1 MTILLSKKTLFLVNR
16 LLMPLLAACLMV
28 AAPSVKASDFYL
40 TEWSGLYPS
49 SATDDNAGCLLC
61 HGSSTRNLNPYGRSV
76 ALCSGASGA
85 IETRIEAVEGQD
97 ADAQGDSNLVEINAD
112 TQPGWTVGDV
122 PIYNRN
128 LCDDS
133 IATETYPGAG
143 EVDPA
148 GNQAPIADANG
159 PYFGT
164 AEQQLT
170 FDGSGSEDPD
180 GTITAY
186 DWTFGDGNIGTGVSP
201 THTYDTPGIYDVTLV
216 VTDDGLE
223 TSDPSATTASIEPAP
238 QDPVADPNGPY
249 TGTEGVA
256 VVFDGSA
263 SFDPDGGVI
272 TQYDWDFGDGN
283 TGTGVAPSHAYISD
297 GSYTVT
303 LTVVDDEGA
312 VSAPVQTSAV
322 IEPDQDSDG
331 IADSQDN
338 CILVA
343 NGPLIPD
350 AGGNIQLDTDGDNYG
365 NICDPDFDNDLFV
378 NAIDLAYFKP
388 RFFTT
393 DPDADLDGDG
403 IVNAA
408 DLAILK
414 LFFFKPPGPS
424 GLVP

>member
-1 MTILLSKKTLFLVNR
+1 MTILLSKKTLLLVNR
-16 LLMPLLAACLMV
+16 LLMPLLAASLMA
-28 AAPSVKASDFYL
+28 AAPSVHAQRSYL
-40 TEWSGLYPS
+40 GTWSGIYPAS
-49 SATDDNAGCLLC
+49 LSDNNAACALC
-61 HGSSTRNLNPYGRSV
+61 HNDISGGGLNPYGV
-76 ALCSGASGA
+76 DIEDSGAGSITA
-85 IETRIEAVEGQD
+85 RIVDVEGD
-97 ADAQGDSNLVEINAD
+97 DSDSDPTGSDNITEINAN
-112 TQPGWTVGDV
+112 TQPGWTTATVIPDIKGD
-122 PIYNRN
+122 
-128 LCDDS
+128 
-133 IATETYPGAG
+133 A
-143 EVDPA
+143 DPVT
-148 GNQAPIADANG
+148 NQAPIADANG

-170 FDGSGSEDPD
+170 FDGSGSDDPD

-186 DWTFGDGNIGTGVSP
+186 DWTFGDGNNGTGVSP
-201 THTYDTPGIYDVTLV
+201 THTYDAAGTYDVSLV
-216 VTDDGLE
+216 VTDDDGAE
-223 TSDPSATTASIEPAP
+223 SAPSATTASIEPAEE
-238 QDPVADPNGPY
+238 DPIADPNGPY

-283 TGTGVAPSHAYISD
+283 TGIGVAPSHTYAAD

-322 IEPDQDSDG
+322 IEPDQDGDG

-350 AGGNIQLDTDGDNYG
+350 AGGNSQLDTDGDNYG
-365 NICDPDFDNDLFV
+365 NICDPDFNNDLIV
-378 NAIDLAYFKP
+378 GSADLAYFKTK
-388 RFFTT
+388 FFSN
-393 DPDADLDGDG
+393 DPDADLNGSG
-403 IVNAA
+403 VVNAA
-408 DLAILK
+408 DLVILRS
-414 LFFFKPPGPS
+414 FFFQPPGPS

>member
-1 MTILLSKKTLFLVNR
+1 MTILLSKKTLLLVNR
-16 LLMPLLAACLMV
+16 LLMPLLAASLMV
-28 AAPSVKASDFYL
+28 AAPSVQASRSYL
-40 TEWSGLYPS
+40 NTWAGIYTTSLS
-49 SATDDNAGCLLC
+49 DNNASCALC
-61 HGSSTRNLNPYGRSV
+61 HTDIAGVDENQLNPYGVDIRDSS
-76 ALCSGASGA
+76 AGNISA
-85 IETRIEAVEGQD
+85 RIVDVQGEDSD
-97 ADAQGDSNLVEINAD
+97 ADPTGSDNITEINAD
-112 TQPGWTVGDV
+112 TQPGWTADNVIPDIDGD
-122 PIYNRN
+122 
-128 LCDDS
+128 
-133 IATETYPGAG
+133 A
-143 EVDPA
+143 DPVT
-148 GNQAPIADANG
+148 NQAPTADANG

-170 FDGSGSEDPD
+170 FDGSGSDDPD
-180 GTITAY
+180 GTITDY
-186 DWTFGDGNIGTGVSP
+186 DWTFGDGNSGTGVSP

-216 VTDDGLE
+216 VTDDGGAE
-223 TSDPSATTASIEPAP
+223 SDPSATTASIEPAP

-283 TGTGVAPSHAYISD
+283 TGIGVAPSHTYAAD

-312 VSAPVQTSAV
+312 VSAPAETTAE
-322 IEPDQDSDG
+322 IALDTDGDG
-331 IADSQDN
+331 IADAQDN

-350 AGGNIQLDTDGDNYG
+350 EGGNSQLDTDGDNYG
-365 NICDPDFDNDLFV
+365 NICDPDLDGNLIV
-378 NAIDLAYFKP
+378 NASDLALFKAV
-388 RFFTT
+388 FFTS
-393 DPDADLDGDG
+393 DPDADLNGNG

-414 LFFFKPPGPS
+414 TFFFKPPGPS